1 MRLNMNKKITFS
13 SEIKKDVDLFLC
25 RLYECFEDNNFEPYK
40 DLRKIPD
47 QYMCLLERV
56 SIAYMMIDSHLN
68 DIFELDIDEIV
79 QYEQTYEKG
88 ITILEK
94 MLDRKSFLDFL
105 KMCEFESLRKPKS
118 VVFN

>member
-1 MRLNMNKKITFS
+1 MRLNLNKKILNN
-13 SEIKKDVDLFLC
+13 EMKEDVDLFLC
-25 RLYECFEDNNFEPYK
+25 RLYECFEENNFEPYK

-88 ITILEK
+88 INILEK

>member
-1 MRLNMNKKITFS
+1 MINKKSINIALK
-13 SEIKKDVDLFLC
+13 EDIDLFLC
-25 RLYECFEDNNFEPYK
+25 RLYECFEENNFEQYK

-105 KMCEFESLRKPKS
+105 KMCEFESLRKRKS
-118 VVFN
+118 IVFN

>member
-1 MRLNMNKKITFS
+1 MINKISINEELKEDI
-13 SEIKKDVDLFLC
+13 DLFLC
-25 RLYECFEDNNFEPYK
+25 RLYECFEENNFEPYK

-47 QYMCLLERV
+47 HYMCLLERV

-68 DIFELDIDEIV
+68 DKFELDIDEIV

-94 MLDRKSFLDFL
+94 MLDKKPFLDFL
-105 KMCEFESLRKPKS
+105 KMCEFESLREPKLII
-118 VVFN
+118 FN